1 MLEGYLEL
9 TLTSLLNITNV
20 SYFKIKYLAFLGD
33 INRLNVFC
41 FFNNDTHCNTNIPFY
56 HLDNSLE
63 KYSNLTRREI
73 D

>member
-41 FFNNDTHCNTNIPFY
+41 SFNNDTHRNTNIPFC
-56 HLDNSLE
+56 HLDNSME
-63 KYSNLTRREI
+63 KYSNFTRREI
-73 D
+73 Y